1 MHEKSQDLKVLL
13 KFILELEIVK
23 LAMEKVAKMWKNAQ
37 NVKEEE

>member
-1 MHEKSQDLKVLL
+1 MHEKSQDIKVML

-23 LAMEKVAKMWKNAQ
+23 LAKGKVVKMWKSVQ

>member
-1 MHEKSQDLKVLL
+1 MHEKSQDLKVML

-23 LAMEKVAKMWKNAQ
+23 LAKEKEERMWKSVQ